1 MIPPVSAASE
11 TAAPTGREPAT
22 ADPQLKKATLG
33 FERVLLTQLLAPL
46 AEAAGED
53 APAAYKE
60 MLPQALADAVVDG
73 GGIGLAADLQR
84 ALKEQSR

>member
-1 MIPPVSAASE
+1 MIPPVSASAD
-11 TAAPTGREPAT
+11 AAPAT
-22 ADPQLKKATLG
+22 PQLKKATLG

-84 ALKEQSR
+84 ALTEQSR

>member
-11 TAAPTGREPAT
+11 TAAPAGREPAT
-22 ADPQLKKATLG
+22 ADSQLKKATLG

>member
-1 MIPPVSAASE
+1 MIPPVSGAGVGVTNVDPKLE
-11 TAAPTGREPAT
+11 RAT
-22 ADPQLKKATLG
+22 EG

-84 ALKEQSR
+84 ALTEQSR

>member
-1 MIPPVSAASE
+1 MIPPVSAAGE
-11 TAAPTGREPAT
+11 AAATREPA
-22 ADPQLKKATLG
+22 AVDPQLKKATLG

-60 MLPQALADAVVDG
+60 MLPQALADAVVEG

-84 ALKEQSR
+84 ALTEQSR